1 MSIHLGPLKLMT
13 TRTRSMLLCGLL
25 AILPSLEAGAVE
37 SGRFMLVVN
46 GSRPTTLTRRQVAD
60 FFLKR
65 ASSWPD
71 GASVAPI
78 DLSVAS
84 PTREAFSRKVLGQPT
99 EAIVHYWQQQMYSG
113 RLTPPLVKPED
124 GVLAIV
130 KSTPGGIGYVAEGT
144 PLPDGVKAVSLI
156 AD

>member
-1 MSIHLGPLKLMT
+1 VNKRRVFVLTSFVV
-13 TRTRSMLLCGLL
+13 MLALSSDVR
-25 AILPSLEAGAVE
+25 ALEP
-37 SGRFMLVVN
+37 GRFILVVN
-46 GSRPTTLTRRQVAD
+46 AARPTTLKRRQIAD

-65 ASSWPD
+65 TSSWPD
-71 GASVAPI
+71 GTQVAPV

-84 PTREAFSRKVLGQPT
+84 PVRAAFSQQVLGQPT

-124 GVLAIV
+124 GVLSLV
-130 KSTPGGIGYVAEGT
+130 KSTPGGIGYVGEGT
-144 PLPDGVKAVSLI
+144 TLPDGVKSLAII